1 MTRKDLFLLFLA
13 VGIIVGYTYALDT
26 PQALQVPLRK
36 EPYEFTT
43 TYFNLIYFST
53 FISIALL

>member
-13 VGIIVGYTYALDT
+13 VGIIAGYTYALDT

-36 EPYEFTT
+36 
-43 TYFNLIYFST
+43 
-53 FISIALL
+53 